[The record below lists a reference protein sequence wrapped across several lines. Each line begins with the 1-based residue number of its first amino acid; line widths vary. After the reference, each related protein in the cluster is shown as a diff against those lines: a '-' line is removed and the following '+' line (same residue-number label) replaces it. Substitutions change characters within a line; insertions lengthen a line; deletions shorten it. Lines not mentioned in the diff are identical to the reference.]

1 MKRRGTDGTHFDT
14 RVCAMNEDDEEK
26 KSSPKGTEFL
36 SRQIFAARSIFIFGP
51 IDQHMAKDVCAQLV
65 ALSQAGDEDVKIYI
79 NSPGGHVESGDTIYD
94 FIKFV
99 RPTIKVIG
107 TGYVA
112 SAAALIFVG
121 AKRQNRY
128 CLPQTRFMIHQPSG
142 GVGGRATDIEIQAA
156 EIIKMKER
164 LNQTFARETGQPIER
179 VRRDAERDYWMD
191 TKEAIEYGIL
201 GSVIKSIRD
210 I

>member
-1 MKRRGTDGTHFDT
+1 
-14 RVCAMNEDDEEK
+14 
-26 KSSPKGTEFL
+26 
-36 SRQIFAARSIFIFGP
+36 
-51 IDQHMAKDVCAQLV
+51 V
-65 ALSQAGDEDVKIYI
+65 ALSQASDEDVKIYI

-142 GVGGRATDIEIQAA
+142 GVGGRVTDIEIQAA

-201 GSVIKSIRD
+201 GAVIKSIRD

>member
-1 MKRRGTDGTHFDT
+1 
-14 RVCAMNEDDEEK
+14 
-26 KSSPKGTEFL
+26 
-36 SRQIFAARSIFIFGP
+36 
-51 IDQHMAKDVCAQLV
+51 
-65 ALSQAGDEDVKIYI
+65 
-79 NSPGGHVESGDTIYD
+79 
-94 FIKFV
+94 
-99 RPTIKVIG
+99 
-107 TGYVA
+107 
-112 SAAALIFVG
+112 LIFVS
-121 AKRQNRY
+121 AKKRNRY
-128 CLPQTRFMIHQPSG
+128 CLPNTRFMIHQPSG
-142 GVGGRATDIEIQAA
+142 GVGGRAADIEIQAA